1 MSALVLDVSNN
12 NTIGTTMLRRS
23 GAVALIAKATQGTV
37 YRDPTY
43 SAHRAVA
50 KAVGVPFGGYTYLM
64 PNSAGNEAQWFLD
77 FAQPHRGDLQPV
89 VDVGQGCYSA
99 PARCLY
105 HAR

>member
-1 MSALVLDVSNN
+1 
-12 NTIGTTMLRRS
+12 MLRRS